1 MLAGFIQVPK
11 KEEEEKMAPLH
22 PSKCFFNRRLVEM
35 EMTGVRKSWGGR
47 VSSRRHAVKLACS
60 SKGVKGAPLKLPLA
74 LMPDSARAKSY
85 TAPSRP
91 RTGMRW
97 TLRGIIRGSNVI

>member
-22 PSKCFFNRRLVEM
+22 PSKSPRRD
-35 EMTGVRKSWGGR
+35 GDDWRKKELGR